1 MAQYKFV
8 PPTVFETP
16 IAWDRLFI
24 RYGIHRGVSVL
35 MIDGQYSSYRFPAQT
50 DIAASSEHY
59 LGGHEYIIDEATK
72 TRLTDTSIGGVY
84 AENIT
89 AL

>member
-8 PPTVFETP
+8 PPSVYETP
-16 IAWDRLFI
+16 IAWDRLFV

-35 MIDGQYSSYRFPAQT
+35 MIDGMYSTYRFPGQT
-50 DIAASSEHY
+50 EVAAATEVY
-59 LGGHEYIIDEATK
+59 LGGHEYIIDEKTK
-72 TRLTDTSIGGVY
+72 NRLTDASIGGNFGG
-84 AENIT
+84 NIT

>member
-8 PPTVFETP
+8 PPSVYETP

-24 RYGIHRGVSVL
+24 RYGIHRGVTVL
-35 MIDGQYSSYRFPAQT
+35 MIDGMYSSYRFPGQT
-50 DIAASSEHY
+50 EVAAAAEVY
-59 LGGHEYIIDEATK
+59 LGGHEYIIDEKTK
-72 TRLTDTSIGGVY
+72 DRLTNASIGGVY
-84 AENIT
+84 GENIT

>member
-8 PPTVFETP
+8 TPSVKETP
-16 IAWDRLFI
+16 VAWDRLLI

-35 MIDGQYSSYRFPAQT
+35 MIDGRYSSFRFPAQT
-50 DIAASSEHY
+50 DMAMASEVY
-59 LGGHEYIIDEATK
+59 LGGHEYIIDEQTK
-72 TRLTDTSIGGVY
+72 NRLTDASIGGVY
-84 AENIT
+84 GDYIT